1 MRATATRSTAMTFVS
16 KIACPDSFDIRG
28 WKEHHAPMGQ
38 LPAVGRDLDD
48 DSDEL
53 VRTVSLETATP
64 NLATIMAIANT
75 SKAPKKKSSS

>member
-1 MRATATRSTAMTFVS
+1 
-16 KIACPDSFDIRG
+16 
-28 WKEHHAPMGQ
+28 MGQ

-64 NLATIMAIANT
+64 NLATIMAIANP